1 MMKIPEI
8 DNEKKQEVMDIIDT
22 AATLFEESDYEND
35 ETVKNDLK
43 QLDFRLK
50 EITGKEDISVDNY
63 HSYWSYTSLET
74 VAKEALMPKPEKQGL
89 SDKRIT
95 EIIKNI
101 FEYNQIEDEAEL
113 DYWMNV
119 LEIETGLNNITDY
132 IFYPDLV
139 GLELHASLDEI
150 IAKILIDKTKSY
162 IELPD
167 RQDG

>member
-1 MMKIPEI
+1 MKIPEI

-35 ETVKNDLK
+35 ETVKNNLK

-74 VAKEALMPKPEKQGL
+74 VVKEALMPKPEKQGL

-95 EIIKNI
+95 E
-101 FEYNQIEDEAEL
+101 
-113 DYWMNV
+113 
-119 LEIETGLNNITDY
+119 
-132 IFYPDLV
+132 
-139 GLELHASLDEI
+139 
-150 IAKILIDKTKSY
+150 
-162 IELPD
+162 
-167 RQDG
+167 

>member
-1 MMKIPEI
+1 MKIPEI
-8 DNEKKQEVMDIIDT
+8 DNEKKQEVMHIIDT

-35 ETVKNDLK
+35 ETVKNNLK

-63 HSYWSYTSLET
+63 HSYWSYKSLET
-74 VAKEALMPKPEKQGL
+74 VAKEALMHKPEKQGL

-139 GLELHASLDEI
+139 GLELDASLDEI

>member
-35 ETVKNDLK
+35 ETVKNNLK

-119 LEIETGLNNITDY
+119 LEIETSLNNITDY
-132 IFYPDLV
+132 IFYPDSV
-139 GLELHASLDEI
+139 GLESDASLDEI